1 MESDTWSATTCATG
15 QQVLFSMLAVAC
27 RSSNYGYAMGLALQA
42 IHNIANRAADDTVK
56 ALDTGLILQCAR
68 GASNSAVRN
77 AALALVAVLAGKQPD
92 NTLKHVSEVSSNEA
106 LFVHILRT

>member
-1 MESDTWSATTCATG
+1 
-15 QQVLFSMLAVAC
+15 MLAVCC

-42 IHNIANRAADDTVK
+42 IHNIASRGSDDTVK

-68 GASNSAVRN
+68 GASDSAVRN

-92 NTLKHVSEVSSNEA
+92 NTLKHVLEVASSRA
-106 LFVHILRT
+106 LFIDIFWTQ